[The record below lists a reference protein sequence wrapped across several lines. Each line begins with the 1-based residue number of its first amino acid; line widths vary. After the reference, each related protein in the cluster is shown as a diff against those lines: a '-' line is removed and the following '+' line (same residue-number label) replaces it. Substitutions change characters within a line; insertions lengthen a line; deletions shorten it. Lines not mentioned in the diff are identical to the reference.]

1 MKKVFPFLAII
12 SFLLLSFPD
21 YAQTVYEPLSSSVY
35 GFLERMDLKGN
46 IVIHDEVKPF
56 SRTYIAGK
64 LRELE
69 NNRNALSAIDKD
81 ELEFYRKEYAIDL
94 YTLMREPLPAQLSI
108 FHKDV
113 NGRFRALTFTHS
125 LSLFTFMADP
135 ILKYSVSDIKGDF
148 ISHLQNGARAY
159 GYISDNIGFSVNYSD
174 NTESGPYLDYTKNF
188 TPVPGIVHTV
198 TSIGGVQNL
207 QYDEVNADI
216 SIDWKWG
223 TFTFAKD
230 YLNWGS
236 GVNGQIILSDKAPSF
251 PFIRLD
257 ISPVNWLRFT
267 YIHGWLHSGIL
278 DSTTL
283 RSTSVPGRN
292 NFLEVPKFIAA
303 HLLSF
308 DLSRKLTFSIGES
321 IVYSDRIEPVYL
333 IPVMFFRAADHY
345 LQKDSSNSGS
355 NAQMFANVYYK
366 IPRLKIQ
373 LYSSLFI
380 DELSITSLLKG
391 ENGPSAVA
399 YTFGAKAADL
409 IFPNSETVLEYTRVN
424 PFVYMNSNDAQTYT
438 SRGYTL
444 GEWIGSNADV
454 AYFSYIQYLERGL
467 SAGISVR
474 YAREGGKEQPQ
485 QQYELP
491 YPPFLFGKRKNDL
504 EISLNLKYEIIN
516 SLKGQVSFKHSNIS
530 DQVVNR
536 TPEWMLGSNNVIS
549 FSLGYG
555 L

>member
-1 MKKVFPFLAII
+1 MMKRVFPLIMII
-12 SFLLLSFPD
+12 SFLLLSYPD
-21 YAQTVYEPLSSSVY
+21 YAQIVYEPLSSSVY
-35 GFLERMDLKGN
+35 GFLERMDLKGSL
-46 IVIHDEVKPF
+46 IIHDEVKPF
-56 SRTYIAGK
+56 TRSYIAGK
-64 LRELE
+64 LISLEKYRQALNSLEQSELDFYTKE
-69 NNRNALSAIDKD
+69 FAVEIHKLNNESQIEELSYLRNDSA
-81 ELEFYRKEYAIDL
+81 
-94 YTLMREPLPAQLSI
+94 
-108 FHKDV
+108 
-113 NGRFRALTFTHS
+113 GRFRAFTFTNPS
-125 LSLFTFMADP
+125 FAFMADP
-135 ILKYSVSDIKGDF
+135 ILRFSVSDIKGDF
-148 ISHLQNGARAY
+148 TSHLQNGASAY

-174 NTESGPYLDYTKNF
+174 NTESGPYLDYTKSF
-188 TPVPGIVHTV
+188 APVTGIVHTG
-198 TSIGGVQNL
+198 TTAAGVQNL
-207 QYDEVNADI
+207 QYDEVNADV
-216 SIDWKWG
+216 SINWKWG

-236 GVNGQIILSDKAPSF
+236 GVNGNIILSSKAPSF

-257 ISPVNWLRFT
+257 VNPVSWFRFT

-308 DLSRKLTFSIGES
+308 DLSRKLTISIGES
-321 IVYSDRIEPVYL
+321 MVYSDRIEPVYL
-333 IPVMFFRAADHY
+333 IPVMFFRVADHY

-366 IPRLKIQ
+366 IPRLKMQ

-391 ENGPSAVA
+391 ENGASAVA
-399 YTFGAKAADL
+399 YTFGTKVADL

-438 SRGYTL
+438 SRGYPL
-444 GEWIGSNADV
+444 GDWIGSNADIV
-454 AYFSYIQYLERGL
+454 YFSYIQYLERGL
-467 SAGISVR
+467 SAGISAS

-516 SLKGQVSFKHSNIS
+516 SLIGQLRFIHSNIS
-530 DQVVNR
+530 DQDVNR
-536 TPEWMLGSNNVIS
+536 TPAWMLGSNEGFSV
-549 FSLGYG
+549 SLGYG